1 MYVLAFMNLS
11 FSISLRT
18 RIKDTINRRGILRV
32 FIEIYLL
39 SIKVHGFSM
48 DIIIANADKILQ

>member
-11 FSISLRT
+11 FSISLHT
-18 RIKDTINRRGILRV
+18 RIKDTINRRGILSV

>member
-11 FSISLRT
+11 FSISIRT
-18 RIKDTINRRGILRV
+18 RIKGTINRRGILRI

-39 SIKVHGFSM
+39 SIKVHGFTM
-48 DIIIANADKILQ
+48 DKIISNADKILQ